1 MTGLNQYQVEYRKI
15 QKMTKL
21 PTIGDCA
28 GGHRVENR
36 EKNRDVSTVPRNY
49 IRMADNFRP
58 YLTSFQSNDNTDYIN
73 AVFVDVSVLLL
84 LMIICWENPK

>member
-1 MTGLNQYQVEYRKI
+1 
-15 QKMTKL
+15 MTKI

-36 EKNRDVSTVPRNY
+36 EKNRDVSTVPRKFKFLFNY
-49 IRMADNFRP
+49 GLNLCILLADNFRP

-73 AVFVDVSVLLL
+73 AVFVDVSFL
-84 LMIICWENPK
+84 NYK